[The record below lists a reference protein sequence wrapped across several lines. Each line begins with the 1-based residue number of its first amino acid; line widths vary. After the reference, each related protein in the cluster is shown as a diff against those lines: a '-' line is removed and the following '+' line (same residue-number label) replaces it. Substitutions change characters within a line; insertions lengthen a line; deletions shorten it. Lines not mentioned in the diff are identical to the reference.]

1 MCFAGLY
8 DGTEAGDVKV
18 GKENVRQKPCAML
31 CFPQKRKNAGQ
42 RERMMEMDDLPL
54 ANNGPSRRGVL
65 TSLAALGAATA
76 LPSALSRAAAPA
88 MKAIDFHHHFN
99 PPFLISAAGAN
110 RVGGDA
116 SGLNWDLS
124 YSLEDM
130 DKTGIAKA
138 VISPSTG
145 FAERTD
151 PAMRV
156 GMVRRVNEYG
166 AELVRDH
173 PTRFV
178 QLVYMPLPDV
188 DAALKEIAFGF
199 DTLNVV
205 GAGFATSYGDKYASD
220 AAFAPVFEELNRRK
234 AVAYFHPLAA
244 ACCTRLFPNL
254 PLEANLV
261 EIPYDTART
270 VMGFLLTGAY
280 RRYPDIKFVFSHSGG
295 AVPMFAGRFN
305 RLLQTTDLSKIA
317 PDGINA
323 EFRKLYYETANASSP
338 PTMAALLK
346 FAPLNRILFGSDHP
360 YVSDADNMADLKSCG
375 LSSAQ
380 MNAILYENAQTL
392 IPRLKT

>member
-1 MCFAGLY
+1 MTTRVHK
-8 DGTEAGDVKV
+8 D
-18 GKENVRQKPCAML
+18 
-31 CFPQKRKNAGQ
+31 PQV
-42 RERMMEMDDLPL
+42 
-54 ANNGPSRRGVL
+54 SRREIVA
-65 TSLAALGAATA
+65 SLAACAAGAAL
-76 LPSALSRAAAPA
+76 LPSIPSWAAAPA
-88 MKAIDFHHHFN
+88 AKAIDFHHHFN
-99 PPFLISAAGAN
+99 PPFLVAAAQAN
-110 RVGGDA
+110 RVGADA
-116 SGLNWDLS
+116 SGLNWDLG

-151 PAMRV
+151 PSQRV
-156 GMVRRVNEYG
+156 GMVHRVNEYG

-188 DAALKEIAFGF
+188 DATLKELAYGF
-199 DTLNVV
+199 DTLNVI

-234 AVAYFHPLAA
+234 AIAYFHPLAA
-244 ACCTRLFPNL
+244 ACCTRLFPTI
-254 PLEANLV
+254 PEEANLV

-270 VMGFLLTGAY
+270 VMGFLLSGGF

-295 AVPMFAGRFN
+295 AIPMFAGRFN
-305 RLLQTTDLSKIA
+305 RLLQATDISKVA
-317 PDGINA
+317 PNGLNA

-346 FAPLNRILFGSDHP
+346 FAPISQILFGSDHP
-360 YVSDADNMADLKSCG
+360 YVSDADNMTDLKSCG
-375 LSSAQ
+375 LSQAQ
-380 MNAILYENAQTL
+380 MNAILYENAERL
-392 IPRLKT
+392 VPRLKA

>member
-1 MCFAGLY
+1 MAKPNTVMGESMNRIDDSQLPFAPV
-8 DGTEAGDVKV
+8 A
-18 GKENVRQKPCAML
+18 PA
-31 CFPQKRKNAGQ
+31 
-42 RERMMEMDDLPL
+42 
-54 ANNGPSRRGVL
+54 PSRRAIL
-65 TSLAALGAATA
+65 ASLAAFGAASA
-76 LPSALSRAAAPA
+76 LPPTISRAAAPL
-88 MKAIDFHHHFN
+88 MKTIDFHHHFN
-99 PPFLISAAGAN
+99 PPFLIDAAGAN
-110 RVGGDA
+110 RVGADA
-116 SGLNWDLS
+116 SALNWDIS

-151 PAMRV
+151 PAQRV

-173 PTRFV
+173 PTRYV

-188 DAALKEIAFGF
+188 DAALKEIAYGF
-199 DTLNVV
+199 ETLNVV

-234 AVAYFHPLAA
+234 AIAYFHPLAA
-244 ACCTRLFPNL
+244 ACCTRLFPTL

-305 RLLQTTDLSKIA
+305 RLLQTTDLSKVA

-323 EFRKLYYETANASSP
+323 EFKKLYYETANASSP

-375 LSSAQ
+375 LSQAQ
-380 MNAILYENAQTL
+380 MNAILYENAQSL
-392 IPRLKT
+392 IPRLKA